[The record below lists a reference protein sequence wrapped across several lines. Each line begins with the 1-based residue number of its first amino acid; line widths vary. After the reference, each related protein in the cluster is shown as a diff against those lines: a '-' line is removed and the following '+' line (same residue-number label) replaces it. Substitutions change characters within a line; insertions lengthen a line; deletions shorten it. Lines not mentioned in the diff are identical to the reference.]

1 MSTKN
6 LADIDL
12 DLRPSVS
19 AGALRVVAGLA
30 AGLAVLLV
38 GFQGWRDAMRPNGLW
53 DGFGSP
59 QLTGWSVFFGIAASV
74 WIVWRTQDH
83 VAPVLSIGVGFAAL
97 AMDGGI
103 SWRTFLLAG
112 LLIVMLRSA
121 ALAGGLAWDARIE
134 LDVLR
139 PVVRSTA
146 GVFLAVLV
154 AGAVAGFLDGS
165 SGPDPGMKLI
175 GLGAVIVA
183 AIWLLPKYWARS
195 EASRRRR

>member
-1 MSTKN
+1 MSTKR

-19 AGALRVVAGLA
+19 AGALRLVAGLA

-38 GFQGWRDAMRPNGLW
+38 GFQGWRDAMRPDGFW
-53 DGFGSP
+53 DGFGGP
-59 QLTGWSVFFGIAASV
+59 QLTGWSVFFGVVASV

-83 VAPVLSIGVGFAAL
+83 VAPVLCVGVGFAAL

-103 SWRTFLLAG
+103 SWRTFVLAG
-112 LLIVMLRSA
+112 LLLVMVRST
-121 ALAGGLAWDARIE
+121 ALVGGLAWDARIE

-139 PVVRSTA
+139 PVVRST
-146 GVFLAVLV
+146 GGIFLAVLV

-165 SGPDPGMKLI
+165 SDPDPGMKLI
-175 GLGAVIVA
+175 GAGAVIVA
-183 AIWLLPKYWARS
+183 AIWLLPKYWLRG
-195 EASRRRR
+195 R